1 MNESSEASIEQQ
13 LKQQG
18 ADAPRLSPEHID
30 QTIVDEA
37 YYVFPN
43 TTVTVCCLTLKNGF
57 NVIGKSA
64 TVSPSNFNEE
74 IGRTVARAK
83 AREQI
88 WELEGYLLK
97 ERLHEAH

>member
-1 MNESSEASIEQQ
+1 MNEADEARIEQQ

-18 ADAPRLSPEHID
+18 ADAPRLNPKHID

-37 YYVFPN
+37 YYIFPN
-43 TTVTVCCLTLKNGF
+43 TTVTVCCLTLRNGF
-57 NVIGKSA
+57 KVIGKSA
-64 TVSPSNFNEE
+64 AANTANFNEE
-74 IGRTVARAK
+74 IGRKVARAN

-97 ERLHEAH
+97 ERLHETH